1 MPSKGGRHNAASGQN
16 PSQADGDDDN
26 DNDNDNL
33 TPGDINSMGGIF
45 LVLNTVFS
53 FNRTPFHLKAHPGSS
68 KLPVTPRV
76 TCVFFSYV
84 YIASGRER

>member
-1 MPSKGGRHNAASGQN
+1 MPSKGGRQNAASGQKYK
-16 PSQADGDDDN
+16 QDCDDDN

-33 TPGDINSMGGIF
+33 TPGDIIPMGGNC

-68 KLPVTPRV
+68 KLPVTPCV
-76 TCVFFSYV
+76 TYVFLSYV
-84 YIASGRER
+84 NIASGRER